1 MSAFKLKNTVWAI
14 AAVLSVA
21 AGSASA
27 FTESFTDTTTRAQS
41 IFINDFNS
49 GTTFSGSPQ
58 VGKYVVTS
66 AGGGPGITD
75 VYCIDPRTSNSAGN
89 YTEISLYSF
98 LNTVNV
104 GTAKTGYQE
113 QMAASGYVGPPL
125 LTYTAQAPTT
135 VLNNLVNLY
144 SHAYADS
151 LTSKDKAT
159 AFGYVVWEI
168 MGDSIN
174 GSSRTS
180 GALQSKGTNQSNP
193 DTVDAQ
199 IDAYLAG
206 LSGGS
211 WGGLTTVNTYT
222 YSVLYNS
229 ANSPTNHV
237 GQNFLRVVGNP
248 GGNQGTGN
256 IPEPGTIALAG
267 LALLGTFR
275 ASRRKAVVA

>member
-27 FTESFTDTTTRAQS
+27 FTETFTNTTQS
-41 IFINDFNS
+41 QQIYINDFTGGTSFAPSAGLVGRYEVTSS
-49 GTTFSGSPQ
+49 GT
-58 VGKYVVTS
+58 
-66 AGGGPGITD
+66 GGPGVTD
-75 VYCIDPRTSNSAGN
+75 VYCIDPRTYNSAGT
-89 YTEISLYSF
+89 YTEVSLGTF

-104 GTAKTGYQE
+104 GTGKTGYQE
-113 QMAASGYVGPPL
+113 QMSSLGYTGPPL
-125 LTYTAQAPTT
+125 LTYAAQGAST
-135 VLNNLVNLY
+135 VSANLMNLY

-168 MGDSIN
+168 LGDSIN
-174 GSSRTS
+174 ASSRTS
-180 GALQSKGTNQSNP
+180 GALQSAGTNLSNP

-199 IDAYLAG
+199 IDAYLLG

-211 WGGLTTVNTYT
+211 WGTLTTVQTYT

-229 ANSPTNHV
+229 GNNPNHV
-237 GQNFLRVVGNP
+237 GQNFLRVSNP
-248 GGNQGTGN
+248 GGGNQGTGN

>member
-1 MSAFKLKNTVWAI
+1 MSSL
-14 AAVLSVA
+14 
-21 AGSASA
+21 G
-27 FTESFTDTTTRAQS
+27 
-41 IFINDFNS
+41 
-49 GTTFSGSPQ
+49 
-58 VGKYVVTS
+58 
-66 AGGGPGITD
+66 
-75 VYCIDPRTSNSAGN
+75 
-89 YTEISLYSF
+89 YT
-98 LNTVNV
+98 
-104 GTAKTGYQE
+104 
-113 QMAASGYVGPPL
+113 GPPL
-125 LTYTAQAPTT
+125 LTYAAQGAST

-199 IDAYLAG
+199 IDAYLLG

-211 WGGLTTVNTYT
+211 WGTLTTVQTYT

-229 ANSPTNHV
+229 GNNPNHV
-237 GQNFLRVVGNP
+237 GQNFLRVSNP
-248 GGNQGTGN
+248 GGGNQGTGN